1 MLLEKLKRNRIR
13 YWILKY
19 LQKHIGENFPALIL
33 YEMKKK
39 DRILLKDF
47 FLVAELKRENGQSFS
62 GGEPIRVKIIK
73 SDPQN
78 NLLKVEY
85 VGKD

>member
-1 MLLEKLKRNRIR
+1 VKRNRIR
-13 YWILKY
+13 YWIHKY
-19 LQKHIGENFPALIL
+19 LQQHIGENFSALIL

-39 DRILLKDF
+39 YRILLKDF
-47 FLVAELKRENGQSFS
+47 LLMAELKRENGQNFS
-62 GGEPIRVKIIK
+62 GGEQIRVKIIK

-78 NLLKVEY
+78 NLLKLEF